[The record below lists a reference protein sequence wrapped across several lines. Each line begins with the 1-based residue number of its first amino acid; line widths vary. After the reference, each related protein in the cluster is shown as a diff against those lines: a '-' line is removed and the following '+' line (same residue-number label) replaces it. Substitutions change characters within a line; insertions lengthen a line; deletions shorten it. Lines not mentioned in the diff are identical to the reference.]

1 MADNKSN
8 HTVLRNLLK
17 TACIVALAYLLSAL
31 FIKPLAF
38 SESTF
43 MSLQDKRD
51 FSVTD
56 FFNTVANQRSV
67 KTLDPNIIIVNID
80 TADRFDIAQ
89 IIDLLTLCEP
99 GAVGIDATFNQPSG
113 HDDALIEAISNCPG
127 IVLAMTVTPDGE
139 TGDHRQK
146 FRIDEKS
153 FFQDQLPQLTY
164 AAVNLPTKHEKS
176 AVRQFP
182 VYFEGARGT
191 RVNSFAVA
199 VAEKLDPVAIE
210 ELYERGRALEVIN
223 FPSREFIEL
232 EPSEIADNAESIRGK
247 IVLLGALRDEGDQ
260 HPTPTEMSMPGV
272 RIHAHA
278 ISTIIE
284 RQYFTQLTDAQN
296 WIIAL
301 GLCFLLVYL
310 NIAINL
316 GIKGMVLR
324 IIQVLMLYLIVRI
337 GYYLFIEHRV
347 ITDFSLSFLMITFGL
362 FACDTWIGLTTICQ
376 WGVKRLRTLHSRM
389 TVARSR
395 NSTQTT
401 DT

>member
-1 MADNKSN
+1 MADSKHNNK
-8 HTVLRNLLK
+8 VLRNLLK
-17 TACIVALAYLLSAL
+17 TTCIVALAYLLSVL

-38 SESTF
+38 SEATF

-67 KTLDPNIIIVNID
+67 KTLDSNIIIVNID
-80 TADRFDIAQ
+80 TADRFDIAR
-89 IIDLLTLCEP
+89 IIDLLAICEP
-99 GAVGIDATFNQPSG
+99 GAVGVDATFNQPSG
-113 HDDALIEAISNCPG
+113 NDDALVEAVSNCPG

-139 TGDHRQK
+139 TGDHHQK

-182 VYFEGARGT
+182 VYFEAARGN
-191 RVNSFAVA
+191 RINSFAVA

-210 ELYERGRALEVIN
+210 ELYDRGHQLEVIN

-232 EPSEIADNAESIRGK
+232 EPSEIAENAENIRGK
-247 IVLLGALRDEGDQ
+247 IVLLGALRDEADQ

-278 ISTIIE
+278 ISTIIQ
-284 RQYFTQLTDAQN
+284 RQYFTQLTDLQN
-296 WIIAL
+296 WAIAL

-310 NIAINL
+310 NVSINL
-316 GIKGMVLR
+316 GVKGMVLR
-324 IIQVLMLYLIVRI
+324 IIQVLMLYLTVRI

-362 FACDTWIGLTTICQ
+362 FACDTWIGLTTMGQ
-376 WGVKRLRTLHSRM
+376 WGLKRIRSLHNHITM
-389 TVARSR
+389 VR
-395 NSTQTT
+395 NSQKR
-401 DT
+401 

>member
-1 MADNKSN
+1 MTDNKSKR
-8 HTVLRNLLK
+8 TVPRNLLK
-17 TACIVALAYLLSAL
+17 TACIVALAYLLSVL

-38 SESTF
+38 SEATF

-80 TADRFDIAQ
+80 TADRFDIAR

-99 GAVGIDATFNQPSG
+99 GAVGVDATFNQPSG
-113 HDDALIEAISNCPG
+113 NDDALIEAINNCPG
-127 IVLAMTVTPDGE
+127 IVLAMTVTPDDE
-139 TGDHRQK
+139 TDERRQR

-182 VYFEGARGT
+182 IYFEGTRG
-191 RVNSFAVA
+191 RRFNSFAVA

-210 ELYERGRALEVIN
+210 ELYERGHDLEVIN

-232 EPSEIADNAESIRGK
+232 EPSEIADNAEAIRGK
-247 IVLLGALRDEGDQ
+247 IVLLGALRDEGDR

-272 RIHAHA
+272 LIHAHA

-296 WIIAL
+296 WLISL
-301 GLCFLLVYL
+301 GLCFLLVYI
-310 NIAINL
+310 NITINI
-316 GIKGMVLR
+316 GIKGMVVR
-324 IIQVLMLYLIVRI
+324 IIQVLMLYLLARI
-337 GYYLFIEHRV
+337 GYYLFIEHRI

-376 WGVKRLRTLHSRM
+376 WGLRRLRLLYSR
-389 TVARSR
+389 TSAARD
-395 NSTQTT
+395 T
-401 DT
+401 DKCD